1 MLTRTGRERVAQELN
16 FVVVVVFAANYRWWL
31 ADTDQDGPE
40 RGDNRQKLYSQSSP
54 LLPSPVLPDI
64 SCRCVVKYFLLLKYF
79 CGFEKNEIFI
89 RQFIIKDRRIDQLD
103 AGDHNTTSSVNIIIT
118 GLAPVSLLSII
129 ISSVG
134 PCEGCRG
141 LEAWSGVRHDHSRQ
155 IKVKVKL
162 INQLRKS

>member
-1 MLTRTGRERVAQELN
+1 MLLLLFLHQIIGGGWLTLTRMDQSGVTTDR
-16 FVVVVVFAANYRWWL
+16 NYT
-31 ADTDQDGPE
+31 A
-40 RGDNRQKLYSQSSP
+40 SP
-54 LLPSPVLPDI
+54 PLPSPVLPDI

-141 LEAWSGVRHDHSRQ
+141 LEAWSPT
-155 IKVKVKL
+155 
-162 INQLRKS
+162 